1 MSSLIAKAIGNV
13 SAIGVLELIKSVKIR
28 TVWTC
33 ASRHLSVLHSSSSTR
48 RRRGSRQI
56 KSRKLYGKNLKTHEK
71 KTISL
76 RPHPDFQH
84 RQQHPN
90 SQKTSSGSSRNRHPP
105 PSQPQLPRRLER
117 LASRDRARDLRHRLA
132 TYRGRWF
139 RSNCSGAT
147 GKQRSVGATWARAR
161 SGSDNL
167 RSCMKTG
174 CFGQD

>member
-71 KTISL
+71 KQYHFAPIPTSNTANNIQTAKKLHPAALEIDTLHHPSL
-76 RPHPDFQH
+76 NCQGAWSALPHAIALEICATAW
-84 RQQHPN
+84 RR
-90 SQKTSSGSSRNRHPP
+90 TGVGGSGR
-105 PSQPQLPRRLER
+105 
-117 LASRDRARDLRHRLA
+117 
-132 TYRGRWF
+132 T
-139 RSNCSGAT
+139 
-147 GKQRSVGATWARAR
+147 ARAQPESR
-161 SGSDNL
+161 
-167 RSCMKTG
+167 
-174 CFGQD
+174 GQWVPLGHEPGAAVTT